1 MDPRIGPLTEILRLN
16 TKLFRNCLDGVSDE
30 HAAMRPSA
38 STNSAAF
45 VAAHLTDSRFYLLK
59 ALGAEQ
65 ANPLAEYLQDA
76 HSIDDV
82 KRVPP
87 LAEIQRAWTTASR
100 ALRDKLDSMTA
111 AELDAQIESPFPMEN
126 PTPLSLLA
134 FLVQHDSYHIG
145 QLALLRKH
153 VGLPAMNNT

>member
-1 MDPRIGPLTEILRLN
+1 MDPRMGPLTEILRLN

-30 HAAMRPSA
+30 TAAIRPSA

-45 VAAHLTDSRFYLLK
+45 VAAHVTDSRFYLLK

-65 ANPLAEYLQDA
+65 PNPLAEYLEGRRG
-76 HSIDDV
+76 IDDV

-87 LAEIQRAWTTASR
+87 LAEIQRAWTAASR
-100 ALRDKLDSMTA
+100 ALRDKLDSMMA
-111 AELDAQIESPFPMEN
+111 AELDAKIESPFPMDN
-126 PTPLSLLA
+126 PTPLSLVA
-134 FLVQHDSYHIG
+134 FFVQHDSYHIG

-153 VGLPAMNNT
+153 VGLPAMKYS